1 MTSVTTMPQDTHQL
15 VKTVK
20 KVEMVAGRLRLRQG
34 RETMSSASASHIV
47 DPSLSLV
54 EKARI
59 LKTRASRIARRLQ
72 AEKSDSDAT
81 ASTSES
87 FISCSDFALMLRN
100 RESLEYKALA
110 VREMNTPS
118 TIKRHDQVRKSSAW

>member
-34 RETMSSASASHIV
+34 RDTTSSASASHIV

-87 FISCSDFALMLRN
+87 HARSGDIICLGDAGVTWYKESMAFSDYG
-100 RESLEYKALA
+100 E
-110 VREMNTPS
+110 
-118 TIKRHDQVRKSSAW
+118 I